1 MRAPPRSPSLLSLL
15 SLSLSVGLAALVL
28 SARPA
33 HAGFD
38 PAAVYN
44 VPDAGAPTSGAADAS
59 ITIVEFSDYAC
70 GYCIRA
76 RATLAG
82 LELIYPGRVRWVHR
96 SVPFISG
103 TSLGA
108 EAAHAAAAQGQ
119 LEAMEAL
126 LYAAGGKYDRVGVE
140 MMAQSLGLDM
150 LRFRADLDAGTA
162 RAAIDQDV
170 AIAHRLGV
178 TVTPAFFINGR
189 PVLGSAPLST
199 FSFIIEQEL
208 LRAAA
213 TQRESGLSGAAL
225 YQKLVGSGLPA
236 ADPGPRI
243 RTPQVELS
251 PSRPHRVGLGLPG
264 LSRGGGAAAPVTL
277 VVFSDFE
284 CQFCARNEPALL
296 HIQKVYGPQLRIVFR
311 HLPLPFHRRAQ
322 LAAEA
327 TMAAAAQGK
336 FWELHD
342 RLFSSISSSP
352 GALDRANLLREAEAI
367 GLDMA
372 RFRAELDAHTHRDAV
387 RLDAAGASA
396 LGVDGTPMMFLNGLA
411 ISGFKSP
418 AQLEEAV
425 RLVLEESKRVIAAGI
440 AAEDIYAVAMS
451 AAVGREHADP
461 STVPVSRAAA
471 SVQLSDVE
479 RLQVVTAACRRRVA
493 ADAKLA
499 PLPEP
504 LAAIAQRI
512 CAVYGIAR

>member
-1 MRAPPRSPSLLSLL
+1 MRAPSSRGPSLLSRL
-15 SLSLSVGLAALVL
+15 SLSIAGAVALAALLV

-38 PAAVYN
+38 PLAVYN
-44 VPDAGAPTSGAADAS
+44 VPDGGAPTSGAADAP

-70 GYCIRA
+70 TYCIRA
-76 RATLAG
+76 RATLAS

-103 TSLGA
+103 TPLGA

-150 LRFRADLDAGTA
+150 LRFRAALDAGTA

-208 LRAAA
+208 ARAAA
-213 TQRESGLSGAAL
+213 EQRESGLTGAAL
-225 YQKLVGSGLPA
+225 YQKLVGSGRPTA
-236 ADPGPRI
+236 EPGPRI
-243 RTPQVELS
+243 RAPQVELS

-264 LSRGGGAAAPVTL
+264 LARGGGGAAPVTL

-296 HIQKVYGPQLRIVFR
+296 HVQKVYGPQLRVVFR
-311 HLPLPFHRRAQ
+311 HLPLPFHRRAM

-342 RLFSSISSSP
+342 RLFAAP
-352 GALDRANLLREAEAI
+352 GALERADLERQAEAI
-367 GLDMA
+367 GLDMP
-372 RFRAELDAHTHRDAV
+372 RFRKELDEHTHRDAV

-396 LGVDGTPMMFLNGLA
+396 LGVDGTPMMFLNGIVL
-411 ISGFKSP
+411 SGFKAP

-425 RLVLEESKRVIAAGI
+425 RLVLEESKRVMAAGI
-440 AAEDIYAVAMS
+440 AAEDLYSVAMS
-451 AAVGREHADP
+451 VAVGREHADP

-479 RLQVVTAACRRRVA
+479 RLQVVTAACRRRLA

-504 LAAIAQRI
+504 LAAIAKRI
-512 CAVYGIAR
+512 CAVYNIAR